1 MDKFSVCFQGKA
13 LGELEVQAETLCT
26 CFTVRCRLPQEGLWC
41 VWLVGERGE
50 LRLGMPEP
58 NGDGAGIC
66 RRFSGRMTAPL
77 GRLLRA
83 ELRPVTAAAAEAWK
97 PVTEGVLHSPWL
109 RQQLCTA
116 GEVLFCRAGDC
127 LQLAVPFD
135 SNRPFPMPSLFCF
148 ARIRQIRGREYAIFA
163 FDREN
168 WPVFIE

>member
-1 MDKFSVCFQGKA
+1 MLKLKKVLA
-13 LGELEVQAETLCT
+13 L
-26 CFTVRCRLPQEGLWC
+26 F
-41 VWLVGERGE
+41 LV
-50 LRLGMPEP
+50 LSMCMSFMIL
-58 NGDGAGIC
+58 
-66 RRFSGRMTAPL
+66 
-77 GRLLRA
+77 
-83 ELRPVTAAAAEAWK
+83 PVTAEAAEAWK